1 MGFDIWLVAEPDQAN
16 EIPSRAQVEAAF
28 DGLVLRDDAGPDVR
42 WITVGTSGVDSCEI
56 HCSETDPQVV
66 VTVSRPVASG
76 WLWDR
81 IYQLLTDFD
90 MFLWWGDEIALL
102 ARDGVPTPAQM
113 ALNAGSERLRAAN
126 RLREHVTF
134 RDAD

>member
-1 MGFDIWLVAEPDQAN
+1 RRTS

-28 DGLVLRDDAGPDVR
+28 DGLVLRHDAGPEVR
-42 WITVGTSGVDSCEI
+42 WITVGTSGADSCEI

-90 MFLWWGDEIALL
+90 MFLWWGDEVALL

-113 ALNAGSERLRAAN
+113 ALKPMRVAN
-126 RLREHVTF
+126 
-134 RDAD
+134 